1 MTLLCSEEFADNLVL
16 EIEIWLICLIPY
28 KEIYN
33 KYKIVDELVMSGLEF
48 QYSNE
53 AEFILLMV

>member
-1 MTLLCSEEFADNLVL
+1 MINLFD
-16 EIEIWLICLIPY
+16 PY